1 MAATEQ
7 ERGPA
12 RVVYAAPEPG
22 GPMRSARGGL
32 ALLAAVAVIFSLGVI
47 AGRVSVP
54 RQPAARQQP
63 AAGTPPQQTTATTQ
77 PAPADQ
83 PAQAAPEGHP
93 GPTRTRAGVPVGY
106 ARTREG
112 AVAAATAYIKVL
124 SSPLILDERRR
135 RDAVEVL
142 ADPRTRQQQLDALET
157 GAPAIAQSLRLPPGG
172 GTGGTPVLLQT
183 IPVRVRVEAFT
194 ADTATV
200 AVWQTSLGG
209 TTNGVP
215 VLQRWGTTTV
225 KLRWVDGDWKQVEAR
240 SSPGPVPLADDAQP
254 TAASELI
261 GKVGDYEE
269 YQYAPGP

>member
-22 GPMRSARGGL
+22 GPMRTARGGL
-32 ALLAAVAVIFSLGVI
+32 VLLAAVAVIFSLGVI

-54 RQPAARQQP
+54 RQPARQQP
-63 AAGTPPQQTTATTQ
+63 AAGAPQQTTATTQ
-77 PAPADQ
+77 PAPAPAGQ

-93 GPTRTRAGVPVGY
+93 GPTRTQAGVPVGY
-106 ARTREG
+106 ARTRAG
-112 AVAAATAYIKVL
+112 AVAAATAYVKVL

-135 RDAVEVL
+135 RDALEVL

-157 GAPAIAQSLRLPPGG
+157 SAPAIAQSLRLPPD

-200 AVWQTSLGG
+200 SVWQTSLGG

-225 KLRWVDGDWKQVEAR
+225 ELRWADGDWKQTEVR

-261 GKVGDYEE
+261 DKVGDYEE